1 MAEAEAVA
9 EVRMHRLVVMVV
21 MQVQV
26 VEDQGKIA
34 MIQAMELLGHLGYIL
49 RLPLLSMQECL
60 EVKPEVEAEVDKT
73 QVDLEELEHLALQFL
88 NQDKAMV
95 QEAMELPGPM
105 AVLLLVEQE
114 VKAETAAEQQD
125 CV

>member
-34 MIQAMELLGHLGYIL
+34 MTQAMELLGHLGYIL

>member
-88 NQDKAMV
+88 NQDKAM
-95 QEAMELPGPM
+95 
-105 AVLLLVEQE
+105 
-114 VKAETAAEQQD
+114 
-125 CV
+125 